1 MGLVNL
7 ISGLVSRRPIS
18 LDPKL
23 HFYDVALSSYYF
35 STPLLFFLECF
46 QLTAAIL
53 SEQMKV
59 FAKGKVKLP
68 RDRFGTATWQ
78 PFYFRHEHDCLF
90 HFRSRE
96 IIAYE
101 RIAVYGQIVV
111 YCEINETILGP
122 CSGGIWTLVMKIN
135 GSEVRSV
142 KQILQ
147 LNPIVFLLK
156 VFSYPETPV
165 SLQAMV

>member
-1 MGLVNL
+1 M
-7 ISGLVSRRPIS
+7 
-18 LDPKL
+18 KL
-23 HFYDVALSSYYF
+23 FG
-35 STPLLFFLECF
+35 
-46 QLTAAIL
+46 
-53 SEQMKV
+53 
-59 FAKGKVKLP
+59 KGNVKLP
-68 RDRFGTATWQ
+68 QDRFGTP
-78 PFYFRHEHDCLF
+78 PFYFRHQHDCLF

-101 RIAVYGQIVV
+101 RIAVYGKIVV

-156 VFSYPETPV
+156 AFSYPEPPV
-165 SLQAMV
+165 SLLAMV